1 MAIGSRIDI
10 GSGASRSLGRWAG
23 CVALSVLVASIP
35 LGGLITNPL
44 ARAGVLWP
52 IYYAFAFL
60 ALALLWRSGVW
71 RCVEAMLFFTFW
83 AVLASWAGFAL
94 RITPDPR
101 LGELEVRALTACA
114 IISIVVVLGSRGD
127 RAGVWAL
134 RAGWL
139 VGVGATCGIGI
150 WEILTR
156 HHLWI
161 TPARPWPFGPGTV
174 PAATFIN
181 PNNFSV
187 ALVGMLVA
195 ALAALA
201 SVTSRSAASPPLRA
215 VFGALAALA
224 VVMIAFTES
233 RAGLLGVIVV
243 LSLEA
248 RRRLITAAAGRPL
261 SHVLRQRCSG
271 HWALVIS
278 SVAALVAVLVASFT
292 LPALGSHNPLKT
304 LITDAFEEETYRSDS
319 LRIDLLA
326 VAWGYLRDSNWVG
339 TGAGSFEP
347 ILWNDPASGIDVDT
361 NLHNAFVELLSQ
373 YGVVVFAP
381 LAMLL
386 VTLVWAGA
394 RSTPARLVADNRYS
408 DTESRATQ
416 DIHNGDIVRTEL
428 LGYLAAYVLLGIT
441 ASSALALQLWWLMLA
456 SSIACAWHLHVLARD
471 RCGSEESAQRLG

>member
-1 MAIGSRIDI
+1 MAIGS
-10 GSGASRSLGRWAG
+10 GPNLVLGRWAG
-23 CVALSVLVASIP
+23 CVALSVLVASVP

-52 IYYAFAFL
+52 IYYAFALL

-71 RCVEAMLFFTFW
+71 RCVEALLFFTFW

-114 IISIVVVLGSRGD
+114 IVSIAVVLGSRGD

-139 VGVGATCGIGI
+139 IGMGATCGIGV
-150 WEILTR
+150 WEILTG

-161 TPARPWPFGPGTV
+161 TTARPWPFGPGTV

-201 SVTSRSAASPPLRA
+201 SVTSRSYASRPLRA
-215 VFGALAALA
+215 LFGALAALA

-233 RAGLLGVIVV
+233 RAGMLGVVIV

-261 SHVLRQRCSG
+261 SHVFRERCSG
-271 HWALVIS
+271 RWVWVIG
-278 SVAALVAVLVASFT
+278 SVAALVAVLVAGFT
-292 LPALGSHNPLKT
+292 VPALAARNPLQT
-304 LITDAFEEETYRSDS
+304 LISDAFREETARSDS

-347 ILWNDPASGIDVDT
+347 ILWNDPTSGIDVDT

-381 LAMLL
+381 LAMVL

-394 RSTPARLVADNRYS
+394 RRTPARPVAANRHGDNDS
-408 DTESRATQ
+408 SAIPDLDVGGIA
-416 DIHNGDIVRTEL
+416 RTEL

-456 SSIACAWHLHVLARD
+456 SSIVGAWHLRVLAGD
-471 RCGSEESAQRLG
+471 RCRGEEAAQRFC